1 MERRFEK
8 LDPAKLTEAQFGQ
21 MIEIERH
28 TNGIEPYTLD
38 MLRDCVE
45 HLANFV
51 CLEGDAVRGF
61 LTMNVSSRY
70 YPKSLYVVNIGVHP
84 DCRRQGIAQEL
95 LHQASQFYLAEFG
108 DKQISLDVMKTNRAM
123 ALYQKLGFQLT
134 DIPSKNGDTDVVMA
148 MPLAQ
153 LHRNLEQM
161 HKDDRLNEIRRAEA
175 LSHTE
180 AYNHNVLFQQGSWLS
195 RPVKTV
201 LDILPLFA
209 GYEEFRALDLGCG
222 VGRNCIPV
230 AQAIP
235 GGTVD
240 CVDILEL
247 AVEKLMENAVQY
259 GVADRLHP
267 RVSGID
273 KFPIPEDSYDLVLGI
288 SVLEHMDC
296 RESMVKKLY
305 EIRDGVRADGAVCF
319 VLNTGIREHDK
330 VSGEAL
336 QPQFEILMDSAE
348 MMELFGTIFEGWTVL
363 HSTVRHQ
370 KYDTPRER
378 GIVELDSDVVTFAAR
393 KENQ

>member
-28 TNGIEPYTLD
+28 TNGIESYTPD

-45 HLANFV
+45 HLTNFV
-51 CLEGDAVRGF
+51 CLEGENIRGF
-61 LTMNVSSRY
+61 LTMNISSRY
-70 YPKSLYVVNIGVHP
+70 YPQSLYVVNLGVHP
-84 DCRRQGIAQEL
+84 EFRRQGIAQKL
-95 LHQASQFYLAEFG
+95 LYQASRFYLEDFS

-153 LHRNLEQM
+153 LYRNLSEIMRLEQV
-161 HKDDRLNEIRRAEA
+161 RQAEK
-175 LSHTE
+175 LSHEE
-180 AYNHNVLFQQGSWLS
+180 AYTTNALFEPGSWLS

-201 LDILPLFA
+201 LDILPLLA
-209 GYEEFRALDLGCG
+209 DCENFRALDLGCG

-247 AVEKLMENAVQY
+247 AIEKLMENAVQY

-273 KFPIPEDSYDLVLGI
+273 KFPIPEDTYDLILGI

-305 EIRDGVRADGAVCF
+305 EIRDGVRGDGAVCF

-363 HSTVRHQ
+363 HSGVRHQ